1 MTPSDS
7 FDPNSLPPFDCLC
20 ELCDCGCFE
29 QSRQAHSISCK
40 RFFNQSYEQRRQPKS
55 PADTSCLSSVMS
67 QRVAPRQGQLSEYQ
81 YQYLNAQNVSKESRT
96 KMRDNIDIF
105 SHNGKASDFRSPSS
119 GFEPQMRSK
128 VLDRLNRLMPNN
140 PNVSWYKAE
149 NNFFGHDD
157 VYKKNSGDAVTG
169 PTLPGDRQKQD
180 YLKNFEEY
188 NRGFVDSYSEKRGAE
203 LVSTVLFRIILTVVI
218 PWGESFLFLPK
229 SLNSEKDVNSF
240 PVHELLSLSLFTF
253 TVTHFIFGP
262 TCIEFLFIF
271 YIGYILKFNWQ
282 VHPPY
287 TINISLTQELK
298 LCHCIIVEPA
308 SHFKLLP
315 TSILDIYKVFDHIDI
330 MSIGK
335 QYQPNADT
343 PTLLGSDLVVPGS
356 FVDPK

>member
-1 MTPSDS
+1 MEQNETWSNYRDMAGRYWMS
-7 FDPNSLPPFDCLC
+7 HQYRLGCYFWWEGQTNPPWWWCLW
-20 ELCDCGCFE
+20 
-29 QSRQAHSISCK
+29 I
-40 RFFNQSYEQRRQPKS
+40 
-55 PADTSCLSSVMS
+55 V
-67 QRVAPRQGQLSEYQ
+67 V
-81 YQYLNAQNVSKESRT
+81 
-96 KMRDNIDIF
+96 
-105 SHNGKASDFRSPSS
+105 
-119 GFEPQMRSK
+119 
-128 VLDRLNRLMPNN
+128 
-140 PNVSWYKAE
+140 
-149 NNFFGHDD
+149 
-157 VYKKNSGDAVTG
+157 
-169 PTLPGDRQKQD
+169 
-180 YLKNFEEY
+180 
-188 NRGFVDSYSEKRGAE
+188 

-229 SLNSEKDVNSF
+229 SLNSEKAVNSF
-240 PVHELLSLSLFTF
+240 PVHELLTLSLFTF

-356 FVDPK
+356 FVDPKWCHYN